1 MTHSNTFSILFWLK
15 LASAKN
21 GKAPLY
27 ARITVNGKR
36 SELSLKHK
44 VLISDWDTTKNR
56 LKGLNSENKMV
67 NSYLEQV
74 NSKLFECYQKLQS
87 SNKLVTS
94 DIIKAHF
101 LGNAGTRYALSDI
114 IAYHN
119 THMKDT
125 LRWGTQKN
133 YYTTHKY
140 ILLFLKEKYRTTDM
154 FLSELGYKFIIDF
167 ERFLRHQNNMGN
179 NTVMKHIE
187 RLRKMVSL
195 AFKME
200 WLDKDPFMKF
210 EARYEKKERDFLT
223 LEELQSIENKA
234 FTIPRLELIKNLFIF
249 SCYTGLSYGD
259 VMNLTTDNLC
269 IGIDGKQWIYSQ
281 REKTSVPVKIP
292 LLLKALEII
301 EMYKSH
307 PSTTTKQRVFPTIS
321 NQKLN
326 SYLKEIADVCGIRK
340 SLTFHIARHTF
351 ATTVLLS
358 NGVPIETV
366 SKLLGHTKL
375 STTQIYARV
384 VETKISEDINNLQER
399 IKKREVAKTSANQ
412 NNTCV
417 M

>member
-15 LASAKN
+15 LASTKN
-21 GKAPLY
+21 RKAPLY

-36 SELSLKHK
+36 SELSLKQK

-56 LKGLNSENKMV
+56 LKGTSESNKFV
-67 NSYLEQV
+67 NAYLEQV
-74 NSKLFECYQKLQS
+74 HVRLFECYQKLQS
-87 SNKLVTS
+87 GNRLVTS

-101 LGNAGTRYALSDI
+101 LGNTETRHSLTDI

-140 ILLFLKEKYRTTDM
+140 ILLFLKQEHKTTDM

-200 WLDKDPFMKF
+200 WLDKDPFIKF
-210 EARYEKKERDFLT
+210 EAKYEKKERGFLT

-234 FTIPRLELIKNLFIF
+234 FTIQRLQLIKDLFVF

-259 VMNLTTDNLC
+259 VMNLTTDNIC
-269 IGIDGKQWIYSQ
+269 KGIDGKQWIYSQ

-292 LLLKALEII
+292 LLSKALGII
-301 EMYKSH
+301 EKYESH
-307 PSTTTKQRVFPTIS
+307 PSTINKQTLFPTIS

-326 SYLKEIADVCGIRK
+326 SYLGFPQKFR
-340 SLTFHIARHTF
+340 S
-351 ATTVLLS
+351 
-358 NGVPIETV
+358 
-366 SKLLGHTKL
+366 
-375 STTQIYARV
+375 
-384 VETKISEDINNLQER
+384 
-399 IKKREVAKTSANQ
+399 
-412 NNTCV
+412 
-417 M
+417 